1 MTTWPSRCPS
11 HAVRK
16 LESDLSTGVE
26 SDLISHNAGSCMY
39 INVFAHI
46 MVERWPLAQS
56 HRMPSRTARANRR
69 SFTMAVDWRG
79 VLAHLAKPEYTGWDV
94 VP

>member
-1 MTTWPSRCPS
+1 M
-11 HAVRK
+11 VGEL
-16 LESDLSTGVE
+16 LEKNTQHVL
-26 SDLISHNAGSCMY
+26 SHNAGSCMY
-39 INVFAHI
+39 INVFADI